1 MQRRLPALS
10 ATCLV
15 AMNDRQGH
23 GLRMPD
29 CNAREARSTSCKQL
43 MDGNK
48 LEVSDWNLKFEDKSN
63 SGRLAGQCQLS
74 VYDGGIRFLINVGF
88 YDILH

>member
-23 GLRMPD
+23 GLRMPSS
-29 CNAREARSTSCKQL
+29 NVREVRSTSCKQL

-74 VYDGGIRFLINVGF
+74 VYDGGIGFAINVGF

>member
-1 MQRRLPALS
+1 
-10 ATCLV
+10 
-15 AMNDRQGH
+15 
-23 GLRMPD
+23 
-29 CNAREARSTSCKQL
+29 

-74 VYDGGIRFLINVGF
+74 VYDGGIGFLINVGF

>member
-10 ATCLV
+10 AARLAV
-15 AMNDRQGH
+15 DFDRQSC
-23 GLRMPD
+23 GLWWPERTE
-29 CNAREARSTSCKQL
+29 REVRSTSRKQL

-74 VYDGGIRFLINVGF
+74 VYDGGIGFLINVGF

>member
-1 MQRRLPALS
+1 MQRRLPALC

-15 AMNDRQGH
+15 AMNYRQGH

-74 VYDGGIRFLINVGF
+74 VYDGGIGFLINVGF